1 MKLTVV
7 LVAVLGYSAL
17 LLTNAA
23 QQKTGQPVS
32 PKVSPTPTPAKQQ
45 TPPASPTAT
54 PAPTAQPSPAAT
66 TATPAQSPAPTTT
79 ATPPAQGTPAPTA
92 TTTPAPATSPAPAG
106 AAGTKDP
113 CEGKKLPSGIPL
125 CDRAQPDVVNLSK
138 DALLS
143 RSHEPAPPKIPAEL
157 ARFTHTAHAKEK
169 YSVDGKSVIGCAEC
183 HHTDQP
189 ADKLTGVLKTS
200 LRNAMLATE
209 MLTASAAPVLSCRA
223 CHAQKGKKPPVCDDA
238 QMAARYTFCPNIPM
252 ASYDDEGEVVQ
263 DNEEAYHR
271 NCKKCH
277 EDAVIARGRP
287 GGVPFIKAKPPTG
300 CIECHKGS

>member
-23 QQKTGQPVS
+23 QQKTGKAAT
-32 PKVSPTPTPAKQQ
+32 PK
-45 TPPASPTAT
+45 ASPTAT
-54 PAPTAQPSPAAT
+54 PVKQQTPRASPTASPAPTAQVTPTAT
-66 TATPAQSPAPTTT
+66 TATPAKSPTPTTT
-79 ATPPAQGTPAPTA
+79 VTPHAPSTPAPTA
-92 TTTPAPATSPAPAG
+92 ATTPTPATSPAPG
-106 AAGTKDP
+106 AKDP
-113 CEGKKLPSGIPL
+113 CEGKKLPNGIPL
-125 CDRAQPDVVNLSK
+125 CDRTQPDVVNLSK
-138 DALLS
+138 DALQS
-143 RSHEPAPPKIPAEL
+143 RSHEPAPPKTPAEL
-157 ARFTHTAHAKEK
+157 VRFTHTAHAKEK

-189 ADKLTGVLKTS
+189 ADKLTSPLKTS
-200 LRNAMLATE
+200 LRSAMLTAE
-209 MLTASAAPVLSCRA
+209 LLTASAPPVLSCRA

-238 QMAARYTFCPNIPM
+238 QMAARYTFCPNIPT
-252 ASYDDEGEVVQ
+252 ASYEDEGDVVQ

-300 CIECHKGS
+300 CTECHKAS